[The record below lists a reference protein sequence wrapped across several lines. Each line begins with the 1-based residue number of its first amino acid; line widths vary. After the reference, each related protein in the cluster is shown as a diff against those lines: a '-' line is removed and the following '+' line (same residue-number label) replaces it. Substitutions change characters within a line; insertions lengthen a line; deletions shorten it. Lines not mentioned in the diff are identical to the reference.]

1 VTTSRISRMVVT
13 TNSLFVIEKFASL
26 KRFARRFRH
35 HNAMQMSDSD
45 LSGPDEDMYALE
57 GMYMPNPGE
66 YPPVKFP
73 FDETNTVR
81 QGAEKLP

>member
-1 VTTSRISRMVVT
+1 
-13 TNSLFVIEKFASL
+13 
-26 KRFARRFRH
+26 
-35 HNAMQMSDSD
+35 MQMSDSD
-45 LSGPDEDMYALE
+45 LGEPDEDMYALE